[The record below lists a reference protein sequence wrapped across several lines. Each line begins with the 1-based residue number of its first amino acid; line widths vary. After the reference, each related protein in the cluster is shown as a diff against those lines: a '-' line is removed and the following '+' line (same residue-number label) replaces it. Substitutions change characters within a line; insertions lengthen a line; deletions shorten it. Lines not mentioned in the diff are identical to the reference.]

1 MSLECFFVCLITEGL
16 ISRVWREN
24 QVANATP
31 SIFSPSV
38 FLWAEPL
45 CFCSVSPLESELNL
59 LNSFVHKESS
69 YGSFSYQ
76 LEKDRSFKKFRAASE
91 TQIVLGDVAY
101 PKEFC
106 PLKLFKAKG

>member
-1 MSLECFFVCLITEGL
+1 MCLISKGL
-16 ISRVWREN
+16 ISRVRRGN
-24 QVANATP
+24 QIANATP
-31 SIFSPSV
+31 SILIPSV

-69 YGSFSYQ
+69 RGRLSYQ
-76 LEKDRSFKKFRAASE
+76 LEKDRSFKSFKAASE

-101 PKEFC
+101 SKEFC
-106 PLKLFKAKG
+106 PMKLFKSKG